1 MFYQDGSNA
10 QEYKLPNVY
19 YTTAYTL
26 VPHSF
31 KKSLNKNLWYA
42 ITVGQIDFKGVS
54 SSTDSI
60 VYSSLIFIKYLKY
73 LV

>member
-26 VPHSF
+26 VLHSF

-42 ITVGQIDFKGVS
+42 ITVG
-54 SSTDSI
+54 
-60 VYSSLIFIKYLKY
+60 
-73 LV
+73 